1 MLLHAE
7 TQANF
12 KTFIVFWL
20 SQTVSQLGSAMT
32 DYALV
37 LWVYGQ
43 TNSALSVSLLTL
55 CSYAPYVLVSVFAGG
70 FADHHRKKSIMLCAD
85 TVAFLCT
92 LLIAGLLLL
101 NRLSVPWIYLVNAI
115 TGFVNAFQSP
125 ASAVANGKLVPQD
138 KLTKMSG
145 LQSISGS
152 AVSLASPMLASFLM
166 STFGI
171 ASVLLA
177 DVGTFLFAAGV
188 LLFFI
193 RIPGDD
199 AVNRVQKRG
208 FEPPFAGL
216 REGLAFLK
224 QDAAVRTM
232 ILVFAALNFFSSI
245 SYENILSPMILS
257 RSGSR
262 QVLGLVSGILGF
274 GGVIGGILAAR
285 LPQPKNLPRRIFLPG
300 ILSFLFGDLLYPY
313 VPKEVQGRIFAVR
326 NALQF
331 AAIPAGIFLGGVLA
345 DRAFEP
351 FMAGTSLAAQAFAQ
365 LVGQGAGSGM
375 AVMILT
381 TGTCGLL
388 CCMAGYIALSCVL
401 KKQNGMKKEN

>member
-1 MLLHAE
+1 MELPHLFLREVLLHAE

-32 DYALV
+32 GYALV

-70 FADHHRKKSIMLCAD
+70 FADCHRKKSIMLCAD

-92 LLIAGLLLL
+92 LLIAALLLL

-115 TGFVNAFQSP
+115 TGFMNAFQSP
-125 ASAVANGKLVPQD
+125 ASAVANGRLVPQD

-152 AVSLASPMLASFLM
+152 AVSLASPMLAAFLM

-199 AVNRVQKRG
+199 AVNRVQMHG
-208 FEPPFAGL
+208 FETPFAGL

-232 ILVFAALNFFSSI
+232 ILIFAALNFFSRI

-257 RSGSR
+257 RGGSR
-262 QVLGLVSGILGF
+262 QVLGLDSGG
-274 GGVIGGILAAR
+274 
-285 LPQPKNLPRRIFLPG
+285 QY
-300 ILSFLFGDLLYPY
+300 LLYTH

-351 FMAGTSLAAQAFAQ
+351 FMVGTSLAVQAFAQ

-375 AVMILT
+375 AVMFLT

-388 CCMAGYIALSCVL
+388 CCTAGYIALSCVL

>member
-1 MLLHAE
+1 
-7 TQANF
+7 
-12 KTFIVFWL
+12 
-20 SQTVSQLGSAMT
+20 
-32 DYALV
+32 
-37 LWVYGQ
+37 
-43 TNSALSVSLLTL
+43 
-55 CSYAPYVLVSVFAGG
+55 
-70 FADHHRKKSIMLCAD
+70 
-85 TVAFLCT
+85 
-92 LLIAGLLLL
+92 
-101 NRLSVPWIYLVNAI
+101 
-115 TGFVNAFQSP
+115 
-125 ASAVANGKLVPQD
+125 
-138 KLTKMSG
+138 MSG

-152 AVSLASPMLASFLM
+152 AVSLASPMLAAFLM

-171 ASVLLA
+171 ASALLA

-208 FEPPFAGL
+208 FETPFAGL

-232 ILVFAALNFFSSI
+232 ILIFAALNFFSRI
-245 SYENILSPMILS
+245 SYENVLSPMVLS

-262 QVLGLVSGILGF
+262 QVLGLDSGG
-274 GGVIGGILAAR
+274 
-285 LPQPKNLPRRIFLPG
+285 QY
-300 ILSFLFGDLLYPY
+300 LLYPH

-351 FMAGTSLAAQAFAQ
+351 FMAGTSLAAQTFAQ

-375 AVMILT
+375 AVMFLT

-388 CCMAGYIALSCVL
+388 CCTTSYIALSCAL

>member
-32 DYALV
+32 GCALV

-70 FADHHRKKSIMLCAD
+70 FVDRHRKKSIMLCGD

-92 LLIAGLLLL
+92 LLIAALLLL
-101 NRLSVPWIYLVNAI
+101 NRLSVPWSYLVNAI
-115 TGFVNAFQSP
+115 TGFMNAFQSP
-125 ASAVANGKLVPQD
+125 ASAVANGRLVPQD
-138 KLTKMSG
+138 KLTKMSR

-208 FEPPFAGL
+208 FETPFAGL

-232 ILVFAALNFFSSI
+232 LLVFAALNFFSRI

-262 QVLGLVSGILGF
+262 QVLGLESGG
-274 GGVIGGILAAR
+274 
-285 LPQPKNLPRRIFLPG
+285 QY
-300 ILSFLFGDLLYPY
+300 LLYPH

-331 AAIPAGIFLGGVLA
+331 AAILAGIFLGGVLA

-381 TGTCGLL
+381 AGTCGLL

>member
-32 DYALV
+32 GYALM

-70 FADHHRKKSIMLCAD
+70 FVDRHRKKSIMLCTD

-92 LLIAGLLLL
+92 FLIAALLLL

-115 TGFVNAFQSP
+115 TGFMNAFQSP
-125 ASAVANGKLVPQD
+125 ASDVANGRLVPQD

-152 AVSLASPMLASFLM
+152 AVSLASPMLAAFLM

-232 ILVFAALNFFSSI
+232 ILVFAALNFFSRI

-262 QVLGLVSGILGF
+262 QVLGLESGG
-274 GGVIGGILAAR
+274 
-285 LPQPKNLPRRIFLPG
+285 QY
-300 ILSFLFGDLLYPY
+300 LLYPH

-351 FMAGTSLAAQAFAQ
+351 FMAGTSLAAQTFAQ

-375 AVMILT
+375 AVMFLT
-381 TGTCGLL
+381 TGTCGLF
-388 CCMAGYIALSCVL
+388 CCTAGYIALSCVL